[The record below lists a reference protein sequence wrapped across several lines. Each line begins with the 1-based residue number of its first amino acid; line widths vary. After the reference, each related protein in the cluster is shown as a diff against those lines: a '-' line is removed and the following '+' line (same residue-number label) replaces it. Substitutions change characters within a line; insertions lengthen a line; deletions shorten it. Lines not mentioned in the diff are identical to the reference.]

1 MVNEEEEE
9 ERGTQRSSILQ
20 KSSKSD
26 ACRQPVKNLYNDV
39 PLRYTSHCDAIGSFV
54 PRNVLQLITLF
65 VAARVLVAVYPHLA
79 TKEGSAIDTA
89 FLVAFISFNGGSC
102 LLSIGLIWGANSVN
116 RGLLQKVVLG
126 TKIRLVV
133 LIFNSAFRLYIVSK
147 LDPQDPLG
155 IGKAKLIE
163 VMGKYANLDPK
174 TMVLQSII
182 YLPLAPKNLDKKP
195 TEKEADKK
203 DKVDEDAKQHQK
215 IQFLVQNALQDIIL
229 FFVEVFI
236 VYRLDLFVK
245 SLPQ

>member
-163 VMGKYANLDPK
+163 
-174 TMVLQSII
+174 
-182 YLPLAPKNLDKKP
+182 LAPKNLDKKP

-215 IQFLVQNALQDIIL
+215 
-229 FFVEVFI
+229 VFI

>member
-163 VMGKYANLDPK
+163 
-174 TMVLQSII
+174 LQSII

>member
-174 TMVLQSII
+174 TMVYSLQRPKDTII
-182 YLPLAPKNLDKKP
+182 FDAAEHHIP
-195 TEKEADKK
+195 TVSSEKSGQEA
-203 DKVDEDAKQHQK
+203 
-215 IQFLVQNALQDIIL
+215 
-229 FFVEVFI
+229 
-236 VYRLDLFVK
+236 YRK
-245 SLPQ
+245 RSRQEGQG

>member
-54 PRNVLQLITLF
+54 PL
-65 VAARVLVAVYPHLA
+65 AVYPHLA

-182 YLPLAPKNLDKKP
+182 YLPGPHVLWLAPKNLDKKP

>member
-54 PRNVLQLITLF
+54 PR
-65 VAARVLVAVYPHLA
+65 
-79 TKEGSAIDTA
+79 SAIDTA

-182 YLPLAPKNLDKKP
+182 YLPGPHVLWLAPKNLDKKP

>member
-163 VMGKYANLDPK
+163 
-174 TMVLQSII
+174 LQSII
-182 YLPLAPKNLDKKP
+182 YLPGPHVLWLAPKNLDKKP